1 MKTKFLVIAIVA
13 LVLVNVA
20 ALGSFWY
27 MHWNEH
33 TGKASAPAVST
44 DTWSKD
50 LSASERE
57 RLGRTVSSFR
67 REVQSLIDQTRAY
80 ESDLLASMAKDPAPR
95 AHIDSLLE
103 SISKNRLEIA
113 RRATDKML
121 AMGDSIPDAERRNM
135 MRALRRLRTD
145 AEREGEQRSSD

>member
-1 MKTKFLVIAIVA
+1 MKTQFHVIAIVA

-33 TGKASAPAVST
+33 TGSASAPAVSA
-44 DTWSKD
+44 DTWGKD
-50 LSASERE
+50 LSESERA
-57 RLGRTVSSFR
+57 RLARNVASFR
-67 REVQSLIDQTRAY
+67 RDVQPIIDQTRAY
-80 ESDLLASMAKDPAPR
+80 ESDLLASLSNDPVPR

-103 SISKNRLEIA
+103 SISKNRLAIA
-113 RRATDKML
+113 RRAIDKMI

-145 AEREGEQRSSD
+145 AERSGERGTD